1 MGDVCLL
8 KDPDAFR
15 ADWRLARVTA
25 TFPDRRGKVRNV
37 EVKVV
42 PSPDKGKYYV
52 PIKPNYLKRHV
63 SNLVVIVPAEDQETV
78 PEVGPH
84 DNKRIDDE
92 DVDDRK
98 ELDANDVL
106 EEQTEGDVEE
116 EIDDEKVNQNLPM

>member
-1 MGDVCLL
+1 MKHV
-8 KDPDAFR
+8 
-15 ADWRLARVTA
+15 
-25 TFPDRRGKVRNV
+25 
-37 EVKVV
+37 
-42 PSPDKGKYYV
+42 
-52 PIKPNYLKRHV
+52 KPNYLKRHV

-84 DNKRIDDE
+84 DDKRIDDE